1 MMKNRNKLIVLF
13 LFLLIIS
20 ACSSND
26 SSGPALVEISSD
38 EEDLG
43 SEKGQE
49 ENDDEEDG
57 DEEEDN
63 TDEETAKFIPPKLPN
78 LPEPA
83 LSSSRWN
90 QVNGPFG
97 GTITSIFKSSD
108 GYWVTTT
115 DNSGLSDSNL
125 YLVDSKQFTWEL
137 KKTISGN
144 MGGVVVNASNPNQ
157 IAFYTEATSNSD
169 SGVFVSK
176 DGGKTWEETEIDGTQ
191 YSGLSLIHI

>member
-1 MMKNRNKLIVLF
+1 MKNRNKLIVLF

-20 ACSSND
+20 ACSGND

-43 SEKGQE
+43 SEKDQE

-57 DEEEDN
+57 NEEDN
-63 TDEETAKFIPPKLPN
+63 TDEEAVKFIPPKLPN

-125 YLVDSKQFTWEL
+125 YLVDSKEFTWEL
-137 KKTISGN
+137 K
-144 MGGVVVNASNPNQ
+144 
-157 IAFYTEATSNSD
+157 
-169 SGVFVSK
+169 
-176 DGGKTWEETEIDGTQ
+176 
-191 YSGLSLIHI
+191 